1 MQRRSFRVYF
11 GGTHR
16 FEGLAVEM
24 EDAEKEP
31 DYRVNV
37 KSKKVV
43 LQQIARYKSLLK
55 KLLDGQSQ
63 LCEDDKEKLCQE
75 MLTNFEIVV
84 QENIVVDGLPWEE
97 AAEEDGDDCEFGAL
111 DDMLDEKI
119 VQTTRKRS
127 IYPKK
132 ILPYVVRSLKAE
144 RKLMGLFENTVKP
157 QEVKRD
163 PAQDTIMSK
172 VSAAAP
178 EMFSQA
184 SLVIKSLKTLK
195 QTAEGLHQVLNMQPS
210 AETVEVY
217 REVFGSSNGEG
228 CPGLCNK
235 APVRRQTIR
244 RATSETEYSM
254 DYIPL
259 AKIPATSAED

>member
-1 MQRRSFRVYF
+1 
-11 GGTHR
+11 
-16 FEGLAVEM
+16 M
-24 EDAEKEP
+24 EDAGKEP

-43 LQQIARYKSLLK
+43 LQQMARYKRLLG
-55 KLLDGQSQ
+55 KLLDGQAQ
-63 LCEDDKEKLCQE
+63 LSADDQEKLSQE
-75 MLTNFEIVV
+75 MLTNFELVV

-127 IYPKK
+127 LYPKK

-163 PAQDTIMSK
+163 PAQDTIMKK

-184 SLVIKSLKTLK
+184 SAVIKSLKTLK

-228 CPGLCNK
+228 GPVLCNK

-244 RATSETEYSM
+244 RAASETEYSM